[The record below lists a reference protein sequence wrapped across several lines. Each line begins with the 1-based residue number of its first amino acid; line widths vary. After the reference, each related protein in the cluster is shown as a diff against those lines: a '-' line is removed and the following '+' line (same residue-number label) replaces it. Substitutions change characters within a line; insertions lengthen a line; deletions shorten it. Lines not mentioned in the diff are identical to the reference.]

1 MTAAALRLRLSI
13 ALIILSVLIGIASP
27 ARAESKSLIWLRLDT
42 EIDVLPNG
50 DLRISETNVI
60 RFTQGTFRW
69 GFRDIDRRRLTDVR
83 DIQATE
89 EGQPLRVE
97 LADTD
102 DGMLRIKYYFSR
114 PARDE
119 QRTFTLRYTVSGAL
133 RYYPD
138 GDQLF
143 WVAVYADRAG
153 FPVQNARVTVRLPA
167 GAIAD
172 NAEVY
177 GVRASLRGLS
187 EGTVVA
193 EALEPIPSGSE
204 MEVRVQFP
212 HGIVSGEPPP
222 WQRAFDERRRFEAFE
237 KPRYDLIAL
246 LASLLIFF
254 GGPAA
259 VLALYYTR
267 GRDPNVGLVA
277 QYLTE
282 PPPDLSP
289 GLAGTLVDE
298 TADIRDIVATLVDLA
313 RRGVLKIS
321 EYARP
326 SMGGL
331 LTTNDWR
338 IEPGEHYGQVS
349 LQPHER
355 ALITALGIA
364 QGGRALSDFRNQFY
378 VHIPKIQAALY
389 EALVEAGYYT
399 RSPDQTRQTYRA
411 LANLVIVFAVI
422 AFFLVVSFASDLTE
436 WSICL
441 PAAIFVT
448 GLALQAVA
456 RHMPLRTRKGAEMRM
471 RAEAF
476 KRYLSDIEKYT
487 QLQEAKDLF
496 DKYLPY
502 AIAFGLDHSWMRK
515 FATVNAP
522 APPWYAPMHPQQ
534 PVYAAPSTASSPSTP
549 QPVQRGDISGQA
561 RAGGG
566 IEGLERSLGQGIASL
581 ERGLAGMFDSVA
593 TTFTSQPPPSTSSD
607 SGWSGG
613 GRSGRGWS
621 GGGSF
626 GGGGSGGGRGGFG

>member
-1 MTAAALRLRLSI
+1 MTTTARRLLPSLNIVLLTLGILICIAA
-13 ALIILSVLIGIASP
+13 P
-27 ARAESKSLIWLRLDT
+27 ARAESKSLVWLRLDT
-42 EIDVLPNG
+42 EIDVQPNG
-50 DLRISETNVI
+50 DLRITETNVI
-60 RFTQGTFRW
+60 RFTQGTFRF

-83 DIQATE
+83 DVQVLEDGRPIQ
-89 EGQPLRVE
+89 VE
-97 LADTD
+97 LTETED
-102 DGMLRIKYYFSR
+102 DMLRIKYYFSR

-138 GDQLF
+138 GDQVY

-153 FPVQNARVTVRLPA
+153 FPVQDARVTVRLPA
-167 GAIAD
+167 GASAT

-177 GVRASLRGLS
+177 GVRADLRGLN
-187 EGTVVA
+187 EGVVIA
-193 EALEPIPSGSE
+193 EALAPIPSGRE

-246 LASLLIFF
+246 LAGLLVFF

-259 VLALYYTR
+259 VIALYYAR

-277 QYLTE
+277 EYLTE

-298 TADIRDIVATLVDLA
+298 TADVRDIVATLVDLA

-326 SMGGL
+326 TMGGL
-331 LTTNDWR
+331 LTTSDWQ
-338 IEPGEHYGQVS
+338 IEPGERFGQV
-349 LQPHER
+349 
-355 ALITALGIA
+355 ALRPYEQALVAALGIA
-364 QGGRALSDFRNQFY
+364 QGRHSLSEFRNRFY
-378 VHIPKIQAALY
+378 TEIPKIQNALY

-399 RSPDQTRQTYRA
+399 RSPDQTRKRYRA
-411 LANLVIVFAVI
+411 LANLVIFIAAVLFVI
-422 AFFLVVSFASDLTE
+422 AVSVLSDLTE
-436 WSICL
+436 YSICL
-441 PAAIFVT
+441 PAALLMT
-448 GLALQAVA
+448 GLLLYVVA
-456 RHMPLRTRKGAEMRM
+456 RAMPLRTRKGAEMRM

-476 KRYLSDIEKYT
+476 KRYLQNIEKYT
-487 QLQEAKDLF
+487 KLQEAKGLF

-502 AIAFGLDHSWMRK
+502 AIAFGLDHSWLRK
-515 FATVNAP
+515 FTTVDAP
-522 APPWYAPMHPQQ
+522 PPPWYVPMSPYRPLHVPTSSAGV
-534 PVYAAPSTASSPSTP
+534 PAAPQTA
-549 QPVQRGDISGQA
+549 QAGDISGQA

-566 IEGLERSLGQGIASL
+566 IEGLERSLGGSIASL
-581 ERGLAGMFDSVA
+581 ERSLASMFDSVA
-593 TTFTSQPPPSTSSD
+593 TTLTSQPAPSHT
-607 SGWSGG
+607 
-613 GRSGRGWS
+613 GRTGRGWS
-621 GGGSF
+621 GGGGF